1 MKVNHVFRG
10 IMVPTV
16 KEILYK
22 VTLSILFG
30 LIGFYF
36 NFHTIMFPCGDYT
49 VALLLGLLFPLLIA
63 LSWGWKNGSW
73 SWGISL

>member
-36 NFHTIMFPCGDYT
+36 SYNNVSLWGLHSCSIAGVTLPFTHSIE
-49 VALLLGLLFPLLIA
+49 LGVE
-63 LSWGWKNGSW
+63 KR
-73 SWGISL
+73 